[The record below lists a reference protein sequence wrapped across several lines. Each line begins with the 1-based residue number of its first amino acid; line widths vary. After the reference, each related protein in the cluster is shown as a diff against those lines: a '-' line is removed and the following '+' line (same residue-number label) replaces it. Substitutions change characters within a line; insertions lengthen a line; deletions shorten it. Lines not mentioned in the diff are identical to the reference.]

1 MPFVK
6 EIGGA
11 FTHASYAHRSY
22 TGRDDFASAKPKRGR
37 RKYQRGT
44 AFMRV
49 WAWIAIGV
57 ALVTLAVLLFPLVEI
72 QRDLRLANEQGVQAK
87 ARIAELERAVAN
99 LETDGQKIMQHTTE
113 VIREA
118 ARTITAKHSQG
129 RREVNGCKHKKTP
142 HVFLF
147 SSLTA
152 RQELR
157 PQLPLAPG

>member
-118 ARTITAKHSQG
+118 ARTITAQAQSG
-129 RREVNGCKHKKTP
+129 SPR
-142 HVFLF
+142 
-147 SSLTA
+147 S
-152 RQELR
+152 
-157 PQLPLAPG
+157 